1 MNNTTI
7 NTNNTINTINTIN
20 NALLVGGENTMYNL
34 SKEVQALKENGVVLN
49 AKQIAEIRHIFST
62 PSRYDVLD
70 IVIDTDNNGHTIVR
84 EQIISLSENR
94 LFAVEKAE
102 SKMVGLFR
110 EGRTTTVLAKNFM
123 SKFIQ
128 ITFKDDEMAA
138 KAEMTNFEI
147 YVSEATGL
155 VFLRGRGRY
164 IELTTNQVYNKL
176 PEGTALYKMLLS
188 TAGDYKVSRA
198 LYYRKDS
205 DKESYKTIIENVA
218 PGFFKKMP
226 NKLKVKEA
234 AKKMP
239 QMGLLKTTGKM
250 IDYLNNF
257 IIFNSAIL
265 DTVSGMSDGY
275 ALVNAKY
282 YKDLYNMESEAA
294 ACRIAEQC
302 RMGNS
307 QKFTTKTV
315 QDELFKV
322 KATEIFNEVIAKAV
336 RTENANG
343 VTEYFD
349 ANDNLLMTVVGE
361 LDKATHI
368 FDKNTTKGVVDYR
381 YRINRGVALMAESH
395 LSVGHLNSQVN
406 ESVVVAAALQG
417 KMDEMEEFYNDLFET
432 ELAVLV
438 ADILAAESKVP
449 SIDDNYSL
457 SILQSV
463 CPNNPIVFRNRYEAG
478 IDTMKN
484 VISGLSFKLRFD
496 DDTNAAFNMLLS
508 CDIAAAYGVQVV
520 TGNNVFCA
528 GIARKI
534 EVMGDNY
541 DGRFDRA
548 IITKAPKMGVFE
560 YKNAHF
566 MTFDEIEDRING
578 LDISED
584 LKRMLVFNFLNAP
597 DGVISFP
604 SDSNEYAK
612 LAGSDNDGDKV
623 QVFFNEFLTKLLN
636 KNVVVNI
643 DTAKSVKT
651 AGLESST
658 LAAKINARL
667 GGNID
672 DIKYSAT
679 GEYVGKMLT
688 VDESLIGTVYMM
700 NVNNKMSIG
709 LITFYNNKTVAAL
722 TEAILGNLK
731 PAKKFLAESGISE
744 GYTDKKLVVD
754 DSVVNEE
761 FAETLR
767 TEMSK
772 VVWNKENIIQF
783 LLYCNEIFRLYQE
796 GAIDA
801 TKTGIYLDMIFKCDS
816 LSIERLYALDTAIIK
831 EEGDELSKLQKKIV
845 RKNTYKASKIDVTNI
860 DGTKTKIDSM
870 HFVDR
875 IGALENK
882 FVDVVNSQ
890 FRKILADNLDKF
902 SYTKA
907 QMADFKYTL
916 DEVNEVY
923 PEILSQ
929 LYTCKIVYNS
939 IMADRASRDELTQEE
954 KDGYSADLDNLSN
967 TVRSLIEKI
976 DFSGYTDTE
985 KNLTISELLLGVGC
999 SWSVNNLDQYSSN
1012 KFAYSICPEYA
1023 YSYFVGGINYTAE
1036 CDVISNGAHLDGQTV
1051 LLSRG
1056 VSEYGLLTNSRY
1068 TGEVVISDG
1077 KAYANKSFDYKFA
1090 DENRAMIIF
1099 RKTADMTLTRNSSIV
1114 AGDDGVIYFYSD
1126 VTTDCDAIE
1135 VGKMATARL
1144 FSGVIE
1150 EDYYVDGISSITIN
1164 TRIDGGYNDVEYT
1177 VAYLAK

>member
-7 NTNNTINTINTIN
+7 NTNNTI

-34 SKEVQALKENGVVLN
+34 SKEAQLLKENGVVLT
-49 AKQIAEIRHIFST
+49 AKQIAEIRHIMST
-62 PSRYDVLD
+62 PERYDVLD
-70 IVIDTDNNGHTIVR
+70 IVIDVDKNGRTVVR
-84 EQIISLSENR
+84 EQIVSLSENR
-94 LFAVEKAE
+94 LFKLEKAE
-102 SKMVGLFR
+102 SKMVGLYR
-110 EGRTTTVLAKNFM
+110 EGKTTTVLSKNFM
-123 SKFIQ
+123 SKFVQ
-128 ITFKDDEMAA
+128 ITFKDADMAA
-138 KAEMTNFEI
+138 KSEMTNFEI
-147 YVSEATGL
+147 YISESAGL
-155 VFLRGRGRY
+155 VFLRARGRY
-164 IELTTNQVYNKL
+164 VELTTGKIYNKL
-176 PEGTALYKMLLS
+176 PEGTALFKMLLS
-188 TAGDYKVSRA
+188 TAGDYKVARA

-205 DKESYKTIIENVA
+205 DKESYRTIIEKAA
-218 PGFFKKMP
+218 PGFFKKMSG
-226 NKLKVKEA
+226 KLKVKEA

-250 IDYLNNF
+250 IDYLDNF
-257 IIFNSAIL
+257 IVFNSGVL
-265 DTVSGMSDGY
+265 DVISGMSDGY
-275 ALVNAKY
+275 AIVNAKY
-282 YKDLYNMESEAA
+282 YKDLYNMESEAE

-336 RTENANG
+336 RNENGNG

-349 ANDNLLMTVVGE
+349 ADGNLLLTVVGE

-368 FDKNTTKGVVDYR
+368 FDSNTTKGVVDYR

-406 ESVVVAAALQG
+406 ESVVIAAAEQG
-417 KMDEMEEFYNDLFET
+417 KMTEMEEFYNDLFET
-432 ELAVLV
+432 ELSVLV
-438 ADILAAESKVP
+438 ADILASESKAP

-457 SILQSV
+457 SVLQSV
-463 CPNNPIVFRNRYEAG
+463 CPKNPVVFRNRYDAA

-484 VISGLSFKLRFD
+484 TISGLSFKLRFD

-534 EVMGDNY
+534 KAMGDEY

-566 MTFDEIEDRING
+566 MSFDEIEEKINS
-578 LDISED
+578 LNISDD
-584 LKRMLVFNFLNAP
+584 LKRMLVFNFLNSP

-604 SDSNEYAK
+604 SDANEYAK

-623 QVFFNEFLTKLLN
+623 QVFFNKFLTDLLN

-643 DTAKSVKT
+643 DTTKANKV
-651 AGLESST
+651 AGLKSST

-672 DIKYSAT
+672 DIKYSTT

-700 NVNNKMSIG
+700 NVNNQMSIG
-709 LITFYNNKTVAAL
+709 LITFYNNKIVAAL
-722 TEAILGNLK
+722 TEALLGNLE
-731 PAKKFLAESGISE
+731 PAKVFLAESGITE
-744 GYTDKKLVVD
+744 GYADKMLVVD

-761 FAETLR
+761 FAEALR

-772 VVWNKENIIQF
+772 VVWNKENIIAF
-783 LLYCNEIFRLYQE
+783 LTYCNEIFRLYQE

-801 TKTGIYLDMIFKCDS
+801 TKTGIYLDMIFKCDA
-816 LSIERLYALDTAIIK
+816 LSIERLYDLDTVIIK
-831 EEGDELSKLQKKIV
+831 EDGDELSKLQKKII
-845 RKNTYKASKIDVTNI
+845 RKNTYKAKKIKVTNV
-860 DGTKTKIDSM
+860 DGAKTEIDSV

-882 FVDVVNSQ
+882 FADIVNTE
-890 FRKILADNLDKF
+890 FRKILADNLDLFK
-902 SYTKA
+902 YTKA

-916 DEVNEVY
+916 DEVNEAY

-929 LYTCKIVYNS
+929 LYVCKRVYNS
-939 IMADRASRDELTQEE
+939 IMFDRASRDELTQEE
-954 KDGYSADLDNLSN
+954 KDGFSTDLDNLSN

-976 DFSGYTDTE
+976 DFYGYSEAE

-999 SWSVNNLDQYSSN
+999 SWNVNNLDEYSSN
-1012 KFAYSICPEYA
+1012 KFAYSVCPEYA
-1023 YSYFVGGINYTAE
+1023 YSYFTNGINYTAE
-1036 CDVISNGAHLDGQTV
+1036 CNVIANGAHLDGQTV
-1051 LLSRG
+1051 SLSRG
-1056 VSEYGLLTNSRY
+1056 VSEYGLLTDSRY

-1077 KAYANKSFDYKFA
+1077 KAYAQKSFEYKFA

-1099 RKTADMTLTRNSSIV
+1099 RQTADMALTRNSSIV

-1126 VTTDCDAIE
+1126 VTTADCDTIE
-1135 VGKMATARL
+1135 VGKMSTAKV
-1144 FSGVIE
+1144 FSGDVE
-1150 EDYYVDGISSITIN
+1150 EDYYVDGVSYITIN
-1164 TRIDGGYNDVEYT
+1164 TRIDGVYTDVEYA
-1177 VAYLAK
+1177 VAYLTK

>member
-7 NTNNTINTINTIN
+7 NTNNTN

-34 SKEVQALKENGVVLN
+34 SKEAQLLKENGVVLT
-49 AKQIAEIRHIFST
+49 AKQIAEIRHIMST
-62 PSRYDVLD
+62 PERYDVLD
-70 IVIDTDNNGHTIVR
+70 IVIDVDKNGRTVVR
-84 EQIISLSENR
+84 EQIVSLSENR
-94 LFAVEKAE
+94 LFKLEKAE
-102 SKMVGLFR
+102 SKMIGLYR
-110 EGRTTTVLAKNFM
+110 EGKTTTVLSKNFM
-123 SKFIQ
+123 SKFVQ
-128 ITFKDDEMAA
+128 ITFKDADIAA
-138 KAEMTNFEI
+138 KSEMTNFEI
-147 YVSEATGL
+147 YISESAGL
-155 VFLRGRGRY
+155 VFLRARGRY
-164 IELTTNQVYNKL
+164 VELTTGKVYNKL
-176 PEGTALYKMLLS
+176 PEGTALFKMLLS
-188 TAGDYKVSRA
+188 TAGDYKVARA

-205 DKESYKTIIENVA
+205 DKESYRTIIEKAA
-218 PGFFKKMP
+218 PGFFKKMSG
-226 NKLKVKEA
+226 KLKVKEA

-250 IDYLNNF
+250 IDYLDNF
-257 IIFNSAIL
+257 IVFNGGVL

-282 YKDLYNMESEAA
+282 YKDLYNMESEAE

-322 KATEIFNEVIAKAV
+322 KTTEIFNEVIAKAV
-336 RTENANG
+336 RNENGNG

-349 ANDNLLMTVVGE
+349 ADGNLLLTVVGE

-368 FDKNTTKGVVDYR
+368 FDSNTTKGVVDYR

-406 ESVVVAAALQG
+406 ESVVIAAAEQG
-417 KMDEMEEFYNDLFET
+417 KMTEMEEFYNDLFET
-432 ELAVLV
+432 ELSVLV
-438 ADILAAESKVP
+438 ADILASESKAP

-457 SILQSV
+457 SVLQSV
-463 CPNNPIVFRNRYEAG
+463 CPKNPVVFRNRYDAA

-484 VISGLSFKLRFD
+484 TISGLSFKLRFD
-496 DDTNAAFNMLLS
+496 DGTNAAFNMLLS
-508 CDIAAAYGVQVV
+508 CDIAAAYGAQVV

-534 EVMGDNY
+534 KAMGDEY

-566 MTFDEIEDRING
+566 MSFDEIEEKINS
-578 LDISED
+578 LNISDD
-584 LKRMLVFNFLNAP
+584 LKRMLVFNFLNSP

-604 SDSNEYAK
+604 SDANEYAK

-623 QVFFNEFLTKLLN
+623 QVFFNKFLTDLLN

-643 DTAKSVKT
+643 DTTKANKV
-651 AGLESST
+651 AGLKSST

-672 DIKYSAT
+672 DIKYSTT

-700 NVNNKMSIG
+700 NVNNQMSIG
-709 LITFYNNKTVAAL
+709 LITFYNNKIVAAL
-722 TEAILGNLK
+722 TEALLGNLE

-772 VVWNKENIIQF
+772 VVWNKENIIAF
-783 LLYCNEIFRLYQE
+783 LTYCNEIFRLYQE

-801 TKTGIYLDMIFKCDS
+801 TKTGIYLDMIFKCDA
-816 LSIERLYALDTAIIK
+816 LSIERLYDLDTVIVK
-831 EEGDELSKLQKKIV
+831 EEGDELSKLQKKII
-845 RKNTYKASKIDVTNI
+845 RKNTYKAKKIKVTNV
-860 DGTKTKIDSM
+860 DGTKTEIDSM

-882 FVDVVNSQ
+882 FADIVNTE
-890 FRKILADNLDKF
+890 FRKILADNLDLFK
-902 SYTKA
+902 YTKA

-929 LYTCKIVYNS
+929 LYVCKRVYNS
-939 IMADRASRDELTQEE
+939 IMSDRASRDELTQEE
-954 KDGYSADLDNLSN
+954 KDGFSADLDNLSN

-976 DFSGYTDTE
+976 DFCGYTEVE

-999 SWSVNNLDQYSSN
+999 SWNVNNLDEYSSN
-1012 KFAYSICPEYA
+1012 KFAYSVCPEYA
-1023 YSYFVGGINYTAE
+1023 YSYFTNGINYTAE
-1036 CDVISNGAHLDGQTV
+1036 CNVIANGAHLDGQTV
-1051 LLSRG
+1051 SLSRG
-1056 VSEYGLLTNSRY
+1056 VSEYGLLTDSRY

-1077 KAYANKSFDYKFA
+1077 KAYAQKSFDYKFA

-1114 AGDDGVIYFYSD
+1114 VGDDGIIYFYSD

-1135 VGKMATARL
+1135 VGKMATAKV
-1144 FSGVIE
+1144 FSGDVE
-1150 EDYYVDGISSITIN
+1150 EDYYVDGVSSITIN
-1164 TRIDGGYNDVEYT
+1164 TRIDGVYTDVEYA

>member
-1 MNNTTI
+1 MKTLNT
-7 NTNNTINTINTIN
+7 TNNTNTIN

-34 SKEVQALKENGVVLN
+34 SKELRTLKENGVVLT
-49 AKQIAEIRHIFST
+49 AKQIAEIRHIMST
-62 PSRYDVLD
+62 PERYDVLD
-70 IVIDTDNNGHTIVR
+70 IVIDVDKNGRTVVR
-84 EQIISLSENR
+84 EQIVSLSENR
-94 LFAVEKAE
+94 LFKLEKAE
-102 SKMVGLFR
+102 NKMVGLYR
-110 EGRTTTVLAKNFM
+110 NNKTSIVLSNNFM
-123 SKFIQ
+123 SKFVQ
-128 ITFKDDEMAA
+128 ITFKDADMAA
-138 KAEMTNFEI
+138 KAEMKNFSLYI
-147 YVSEATGL
+147 SESEGL
-155 VFLRGRGRY
+155 IFLRGRGRY
-164 IELTTNQVYNKL
+164 IELTSNTVYNKL
-176 PEGTALYKMLLS
+176 PESAKLFKMLLS
-188 TAGDYKVSRA
+188 SAGDYKVARA
-198 LYYRKDS
+198 LFYRKDS
-205 DKESYKTIIENVA
+205 EKESYKTIIEKAA
-218 PGFFKKMP
+218 PGFFKKMSG
-226 NKLKVKEA
+226 KLKVKEA
-234 AKKMP
+234 AKKFP

-250 IDYLNNF
+250 IDYLSDF
-257 IIFNSAIL
+257 IVFNSGVL

-275 ALVNAKY
+275 ALVNARY
-282 YKDLYNMESEAA
+282 YKNLYNMESEAE

-336 RTENANG
+336 RNENGNG

-349 ANDNLLMTVVGE
+349 VDGNLLLTVVGE

-368 FDKNTTKGVVDYR
+368 FDSNTTKGVVDYR

-406 ESVVVAAALQG
+406 ESVVIAAAEQG
-417 KMDEMEEFYNDLFET
+417 KMNEMEEFYNDLFET
-432 ELAVLV
+432 ELSVLV
-438 ADILAAESKVP
+438 ADILASESKAP

-457 SILQSV
+457 SVLQSV
-463 CPNNPIVFRNRYEAG
+463 CPKNPVVFRNRYDAA

-484 VISGLSFKLRFD
+484 TISGLSFKLRFD

-534 EVMGDNY
+534 KAMGDEY

-566 MTFDEIEDRING
+566 MSFDEIEEKINS
-578 LDISED
+578 LNISDD
-584 LKRMLVFNFLNAP
+584 LKRMLVFNFLNSP

-604 SDSNEYAK
+604 SDANEYAK

-623 QVFFNEFLTKLLN
+623 QVFFNKFLTDLLN

-643 DTAKSVKT
+643 DTTKANKV
-651 AGLESST
+651 AGLKSST

-672 DIKYSAT
+672 DIKYSTT

-700 NVNNKMSIG
+700 NVNNQMSIG
-709 LITFYNNKTVAAL
+709 LITFYNNKIVAAL
-722 TEAILGNLK
+722 TEALLGNLE
-731 PAKKFLAESGISE
+731 PAKVFLAESGISE
-744 GYTDKKLVVD
+744 GYADRKLVVD
-754 DSVVNEE
+754 DSVVNEK

-772 VVWNKENIIQF
+772 VVWNKENIIAF
-783 LLYCNEIFRLYQE
+783 LTYCNEIFRLYQE

-801 TKTGIYLDMIFKCDS
+801 TKTGIYLDMIFKCDA
-816 LSIERLYALDTAIIK
+816 LSIERLYDLNTAIVK
-831 EEGDELSKLQKKIV
+831 EDGDELSKLQKKII
-845 RKNTYKASKIDVTNI
+845 RKNTYKAKKIKVTNV
-860 DGTKTKIDSM
+860 DGTKTEIDSM

-882 FVDVVNSQ
+882 FVDIVNTE
-890 FRKILADNLDKF
+890 FRKILADNLDLFK
-902 SYTKA
+902 YTKA

-929 LYTCKIVYNS
+929 LYVCKRVYNS
-939 IMADRASRDELTQEE
+939 IMADRSSRDELTQEE
-954 KDGYSADLDNLSN
+954 KDGFSADLDNLSN
-967 TVRSLIEKI
+967 AVRSLIEKI
-976 DFSGYTDTE
+976 DFSEYTE
-985 KNLTISELLLGVGC
+985 KEKELTISELLLGVGC
-999 SWSVNNLDQYSSN
+999 SWNVNNLDEYSSN
-1012 KFAYSICPEYA
+1012 KFAYYVCPEYA
-1023 YSYFVGGINYTAE
+1023 YSYFVGGMNYTAE
-1036 CDVISNGAHLDGQTV
+1036 CNIISSGAHLDGQTV
-1051 LLSRG
+1051 SLSRG
-1056 VSEYGLLTNSRY
+1056 VSEYGLLTDSRY
-1068 TGEVVISDG
+1068 TGEVIISG
-1077 KAYANKSFDYKFA
+1077 NKAIAQKSFGYRFA
-1090 DENRAMIIF
+1090 DENKVMLIF
-1099 RKTADMTLTRNSSIV
+1099 RKTEDMSLTRNSSIV
-1114 AGDDGVIYFYSD
+1114 AGNDGVIYFYSD

-1135 VGKMATARL
+1135 VGKMATAKV
-1144 FSGVIE
+1144 FSGDVE
-1150 EDYYVDGISSITIN
+1150 EDYYVDKLSSVLIN
-1164 TRIDGGYNDVEYT
+1164 TRIDGVYTDVEYT
-1177 VAYLAK
+1177 VAYLTK

>member
-7 NTNNTINTINTIN
+7 NTNNTN

-34 SKEVQALKENGVVLN
+34 SKEAQLLKENGVVLT
-49 AKQIAEIRHIFST
+49 AKQIAEIRHIMST
-62 PSRYDVLD
+62 PERYDVLD
-70 IVIDTDNNGHTIVR
+70 IVIDVDKNGRTVVR
-84 EQIISLSENR
+84 EQIVSLSENR
-94 LFAVEKAE
+94 LFKLEKAE
-102 SKMVGLFR
+102 SKMIGLYR
-110 EGRTTTVLAKNFM
+110 EGKTTTVLSKNFM
-123 SKFIQ
+123 SKFVQ
-128 ITFKDDEMAA
+128 ITFKDADIAA
-138 KAEMTNFEI
+138 KSEMTNFEI
-147 YVSEATGL
+147 YISESAGL
-155 VFLRGRGRY
+155 VFLRARGRY
-164 IELTTNQVYNKL
+164 VELTTGKVYNKL
-176 PEGTALYKMLLS
+176 PEGTALFKMLLS
-188 TAGDYKVSRA
+188 TAGDYKVARA

-205 DKESYKTIIENVA
+205 DKESYRTIIEKAA
-218 PGFFKKMP
+218 PGFFKKMSG
-226 NKLKVKEA
+226 KLKVKEA

-250 IDYLNNF
+250 IDYLDNF
-257 IIFNSAIL
+257 IVFNGGVL
-265 DTVSGMSDGY
+265 DIISGMSDGY
-275 ALVNAKY
+275 AIVNAKY
-282 YKDLYNMESEAA
+282 YKDLYNMESEAE

-336 RTENANG
+336 RTENAND

-406 ESVVVAAALQG
+406 ESVVIAAAEQS
-417 KMDEMEEFYNDLFET
+417 KMNEMEEFYNDLFET
-432 ELAVLV
+432 ELSVLV
-438 ADILAAESKVP
+438 ADILASESKAP

-457 SILQSV
+457 SVLQSV
-463 CPNNPIVFRNRYEAG
+463 CPKNPVVFRNRYDAA

-484 VISGLSFKLRFD
+484 TISGLSFKLRFD

-508 CDIAAAYGVQVV
+508 CDIAAAYGAQVV

-534 EVMGDNY
+534 KSMGDEY

-566 MTFDEIEDRING
+566 MSFDEIEEKINS
-578 LDISED
+578 LNISDD
-584 LKRMLVFNFLNAP
+584 LKRMLVFNFLNSP

-604 SDSNEYAK
+604 SDANEYAK

-623 QVFFNEFLTKLLN
+623 QVFFNKFLTDLLN

-643 DTAKSVKT
+643 DTTKANKV
-651 AGLESST
+651 AGLKSST

-672 DIKYSAT
+672 DIKYSTT

-700 NVNNKMSIG
+700 NVNNQMSIG
-709 LITFYNNKTVAAL
+709 LITFYNNKIVAAL
-722 TEAILGNLK
+722 TEALLGNLE

-772 VVWNKENIIQF
+772 VVWNKENIIAF
-783 LLYCNEIFRLYQE
+783 LTYCNEIFRLYQE

-801 TKTGIYLDMIFKCDS
+801 TKTGIYLDMIFKCDA
-816 LSIERLYALDTAIIK
+816 LSIERLYDLDTVIVK
-831 EEGDELSKLQKKIV
+831 EEGDELSKLQKKII
-845 RKNTYKASKIDVTNI
+845 RKNTYKAKKIKVTNV
-860 DGTKTKIDSM
+860 DGTKTEIDSM

-882 FVDVVNSQ
+882 FADIVNTE
-890 FRKILADNLDKF
+890 FRKILADNLDLFK
-902 SYTKA
+902 YTKA

-929 LYTCKIVYNS
+929 LYVCKRVYNS
-939 IMADRASRDELTQEE
+939 IMSDRASRDELTQEE
-954 KDGYSADLDNLSN
+954 KDGFSADLDNLSN

-976 DFSGYTDTE
+976 DFCGYTEVE

-999 SWSVNNLDQYSSN
+999 SWNVNNLDEYSSN
-1012 KFAYSICPEYA
+1012 KFAYSVCPEYA
-1023 YSYFVGGINYTAE
+1023 YSYFTNGINYTAE
-1036 CDVISNGAHLDGQTV
+1036 CNVIANGAHLDGQTV
-1051 LLSRG
+1051 SLSKG
-1056 VSEYGLLTNSRY
+1056 VSEYGLLTDSRY

-1077 KAYANKSFDYKFA
+1077 KAYAQKSFDYKFA

-1114 AGDDGVIYFYSD
+1114 VGDDGIIYFYSD

-1135 VGKMATARL
+1135 VGKMATAKV
-1144 FSGVIE
+1144 FSGDVE
-1150 EDYYVDGISSITIN
+1150 EDYYVDGVSSITIN
-1164 TRIDGGYNDVEYT
+1164 TRIDGVYTDVEYA